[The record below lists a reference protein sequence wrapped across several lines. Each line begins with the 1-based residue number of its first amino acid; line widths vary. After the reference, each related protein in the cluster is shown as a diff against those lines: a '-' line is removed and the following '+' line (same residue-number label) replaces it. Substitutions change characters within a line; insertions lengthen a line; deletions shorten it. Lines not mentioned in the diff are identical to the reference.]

1 LKQRLPPSKLRLT
14 LVAVAF
20 VAVVV
25 AIASYTSQL
34 IVPLFLGLLTW
45 SKAWL
50 KSLTPKLG
58 MLIVKNSAV
67 IQIRR
72 FIMQASTHMLVKSHR
87 PWRRSITAL
96 RLTLMR
102 SVRNTLEYYLRQ
114 PLWLRSLLAIIL
126 LLLTAGSSLAVFA
139 LLVIPQPVLN
149 WMRKQVMSLL
159 NKLGVAQFFGAIWRF
174 VIPPTLRHRWHMYVK
189 WTLGRRQVSTAK
201 TLHNSIRSRQ
211 AGNTIEK

>member
-1 LKQRLPPSKLRLT
+1 MKKSPPPSKLRLT
-14 LVAVAF
+14 LIGVAF
-20 VAVVV
+20 LAVVV

-34 IVPLFLGLLTW
+34 IIPLFLGLLTW

-58 MLIVKNSAV
+58 MLLVKNSAV

-72 FIMQASTHMLVKSHR
+72 LVMQASTHVLVKSHR
-87 PWRRSITAL
+87 PWRRSITAMRLKLMRIIKHSMERYL
-96 RLTLMR
+96 RL
-102 SVRNTLEYYLRQ
+102 

-149 WMRKQVMSLL
+149 WFRKQVMSLL
-159 NKLGVAQFFGAIWRF
+159 NKLGVTQFFGAIWRF
-174 VIPPTLRHRWHMYVK
+174 VIPQQLRHRWHMYVK
-189 WTLGRRQVSTAK
+189 WTLGRRQVSTARHLFNRIQGK
-201 TLHNSIRSRQ
+201 KNS
-211 AGNTIEK
+211 